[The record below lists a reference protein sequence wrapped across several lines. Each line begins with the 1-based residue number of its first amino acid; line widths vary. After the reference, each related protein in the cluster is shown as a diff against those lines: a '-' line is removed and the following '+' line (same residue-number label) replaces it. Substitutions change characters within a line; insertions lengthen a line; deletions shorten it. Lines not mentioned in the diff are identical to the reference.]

1 MFCPSCGTALGQ
13 GSAYC
18 AQCGTK
24 LSAHAPSTG
33 PPSPTNSMS
42 TIDLHRLGGG
52 DAVAAVGTL
61 VLLVTLFLPWYSLSL
76 NFGSLYSGIYAG
88 SISALGDGA
97 GGWRFL
103 TLMVC
108 MAILGYLFARTIWSP
123 RHRLP
128 LPHWQLLTVLCS
140 INLLLTAL
148 MFLVR
153 PLGGSSFSGL
163 SISWDY
169 GAYIG
174 VCAAILAVLG
184 SVLRRR
190 QPELL
195 GRTLRAPTPPPPSR
209 SAPDESRP
217 R

>member
-13 GSAYC
+13 DSAYC
-18 AQCGTK
+18 PACGVK

-33 PPSPTNSMS
+33 APSPATPVT
-42 TIDLHRLGGG
+42 TIDPSRLGVG

-61 VLLVTLFLPWYSLSL
+61 VLLVTLFLPWYSLTL
-76 NFGSLYSGIYAG
+76 DLGSLYSGIYAG

-103 TLMVC
+103 TLIVC
-108 MAILGYLFARTIWSP
+108 LAILGYLFARTIWSP
-123 RHRLP
+123 GRRLP

-140 INLLLTAL
+140 INLLLAAL
-148 MFLVR
+148 MFLVK

-163 SISWDY
+163 SISWAY
-169 GAYIG
+169 GAYTG
-174 VCAAILAVLG
+174 VCAAILAVVG

-195 GRTLRAPTPPPPSR
+195 GHIVTPPTASHPSR
-209 SAPDESRP
+209 TAPDVSRP